1 VSVAL
6 KIAERVAYSH
16 LGKPYV
22 WGGDSALEGFDC
34 SGLVIEILK
43 SVGILPLIGDWTAAG
58 LWRHFQDCVTVAPQ
72 LGCLVF
78 WGDSTGRIRHIEF
91 CLTSRLSLGASGGGS
106 ANTPP
111 DPTGDPVVDRLDRI
125 LFLLEGSGDDD
136 AYIKIRPF
144 DTRPG
149 VVGFVDPFRRLAA

>member
-1 VSVAL
+1 MSVTL

-16 LGKPYV
+16 LGRPYV

-43 SVGILPLIGDWTAAG
+43 SVGILPLTGDWTAKG
-58 LWRHFQDCVTVAPQ
+58 LWVHFQDCVTVTPQ

-78 WGDSTGRIRHIEF
+78 WGDPIRHVEF
-91 CLTSRLSLGASGGGS
+91 CLTNRLSLGASGGGS

-111 DPTGDPVVDRLDRI
+111 PPTGDPVLDRLNRV

-144 DTRPG
+144 NSRPG
-149 VVGFVDPFRRLAA
+149 VVGFVDPFKRLLA

>member
-1 VSVAL
+1 MSVPL

-16 LGKPYV
+16 LGKPYI
-22 WGGDSALEGFDC
+22 WGGDNPLVGFDC
-34 SGLVIEILK
+34 SGLIIEILK
-43 SVGILPLIGDWTAAG
+43 SVGILPINGDWTAEG
-58 LWRHFQDCVTVAPQ
+58 LWRHFQDCVTTMPQ

-78 WGDSTGRIRHIEF
+78 WGSPIRHVEF

-106 ANTPP
+106 TTTDAAAA
-111 DPTGDPVVDRLDRI
+111 LAQ
-125 LFLLEGSGDDD
+125 D

-149 VVGFVDPFRRLAA
+149 VVGFVDPFKRLAA